1 MKRMLTG
8 TAAVAAAAA
17 LSQSGAASSIE
28 ITPLVLQGDDVPT
41 VGQVTSI
48 DNLAINDNGEWIVEL
63 DTNNEDTNSDGAL
76 IRNGLLY
83 LREGQPLSA
92 PAGAFLGSFD
102 SITLNN
108 GGRSGW
114 NFFLDG
120 LPTGQDSGVYW
131 GDSLLIAE
139 GAVATAPEFSPGTP
153 YIGFFEVK
161 INNADELMI
170 MASIDDPVIP
180 STVDRALVRV
190 TLNPDGTLASESV
203 LAKEGDILPGQI
215 GPVTDFSTGPH
226 EFAFNDAGQTMYVA
240 HINAGTDT
248 HAIYIDDVKIAQD
261 DDDSPVPGRPWSSLS
276 SAKVDLNAAGQYVFT
291 GSLSG
296 DTASNSIIVSNGGV
310 VKQEGDP
317 IGGFT
322 FTGFGTAPVQIS
334 RQGRVLWY
342 GAWNNTVSTNNEG
355 IFLDDELLVEEGVTF
370 INGEVVFAIRGVQDS
385 FQMSD
390 SGRYIIFEAVLAS
403 GVQGA
408 FQIEVSYCP
417 GDLSGGPEVGLAD
430 LATLLSA
437 FGSCAGDAAYIPHAD
452 FNFDGCIGLADLAV
466 VLSAFGETCP

>member
-1 MKRMLTG
+1 MKRLLTG
-8 TAAVAAAAA
+8 TAALAAAAV
-17 LSQSGAASSIE
+17 LSQPGAASSIE
-28 ITPLVLQGDDVPT
+28 ITSLVLQGDDLPT
-41 VGQVTSI
+41 VGLVTSI
-48 DNLAINDNGEWIVEL
+48 DNLAINDNGDWIVEV

-102 SITLNN
+102 SINLNN
-108 GGRSGW
+108 NGRSGW
-114 NFFLDG
+114 NLFLDG
-120 LPTGQDSGVYW
+120 LPSNQDSGVFW
-131 GDSLLIAE
+131 GDQLLIAE
-139 GAVATAPEFSPGTP
+139 SAISGAPQFSPGTP

-170 MASIDDPVIP
+170 MASVDDPAIN
-180 STVDRALVRV
+180 SSVDRALVRV

-203 LAKEGDILPGQI
+203 LAKEGDVLNGEV

-226 EFAFNDAGQTMYVA
+226 EFAFNDASQTMFVA
-240 HINAGTDT
+240 HIAGAGDV
-248 HAIYIDDVKIAQD
+248 HAVYIDDVLIAQD
-261 DDDSPVPGRPWSSLS
+261 GNPSPIPGRPWASLS
-276 SAKVDLNAAGQYVFT
+276 SAKVDLNERGQYVFT

-296 DTASNSIIVSNGGV
+296 DAASNSIIVSSGGI

-342 GAWNNTVSTNNEG
+342 GTWNNTVSTNNEG
-355 IFLDDELLVEEGVTF
+355 LFLDDELLVEEGVTF
-370 INGEVVFAIRGVQDS
+370 INGEVVFAIRGVQDG

-437 FGSCAGDAAYIPHAD
+437 FGSCAGDAAYLPHAD